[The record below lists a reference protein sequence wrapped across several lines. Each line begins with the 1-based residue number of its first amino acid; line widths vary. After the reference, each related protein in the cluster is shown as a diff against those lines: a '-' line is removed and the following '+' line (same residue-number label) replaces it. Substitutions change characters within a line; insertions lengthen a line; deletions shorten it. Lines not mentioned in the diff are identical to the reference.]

1 MHERTKRVNFRGITD
16 YIANPHGSQK
26 RHASEDNWI
35 FSRSA
40 ELAVKILRCNSKKE
54 SSCQRETIKA
64 EIRNFTFIRSFN

>member
-40 ELAVKILRCNSKKE
+40 ELAVKILRCN
-54 SSCQRETIKA
+54 
-64 EIRNFTFIRSFN
+64 